1 MDVNATTQTLINV
14 LVIVVIPTLTK
25 AAVDYMR
32 LKIQGTR
39 IEQAGQIVLDAVE
52 QTNQTFAD
60 KLRESGDFTKENQKK
75 ALEMSLKA
83 ALERMND
90 RTIELL
96 EKEFNGAEAWII
108 SKIESA
114 CKANNENKNFIELK

>member
-39 IEQAGQIVLDAVE
+39 IEQAGQIVLDAVD

-96 EKEFNGAEAWII
+96 EKEFNVAESWII
-108 SKIESA
+108 SKIEA
-114 CKANNENKNFIELK
+114 TCKSNNENKNFFELK

>member
-39 IEQAGQIVLDAVE
+39 IEQAGQIVLDAVD

-90 RTIELL
+90 RTIKLL
-96 EKEFNGAEAWII
+96 EKKFNGAEAWII
-108 SKIESA
+108 SKIEAA

>member
-25 AAVDYMR
+25 AAVDYLR
-32 LKIQGTR
+32 LKIQGIR
-39 IEQAGQIVLDAVE
+39 IEEACQIVLDAVD

-60 KLRESGDFTKENQKK
+60 KLRESGDFTKENQKI
-75 ALEMSLKA
+75 ALGMSLKA

-96 EKEFNGAEAWII
+96 EKEFNGAESWII
-108 SKIESA
+108 SKIEAA
-114 CKANNENKNFIELK
+114 CKANN

>member
-14 LVIVVIPTLTK
+14 LVIVVIPTLAK
-25 AAVDYMR
+25 AAVDYVR
-32 LKIQGTR
+32 QKIQGTR
-39 IEQAGQIVLDAVE
+39 IQQAVEIVLDAVD

-83 ALERMND
+83 SLEKMND
-90 RTIELL
+90 ETLKLL

-108 SKIESA
+108 SKIEAA
-114 CKANNENKNFIELK
+114 CKENNNNRLITIK

>member
-1 MDVNATTQTLINV
+1 MDVNATTQALINV

-39 IEQAGQIVLDAVE
+39 IEQAGQIVLDAVD

-60 KLRESGDFTKENQKK
+60 KLRESGDFSKENQKK

-108 SKIESA
+108 SKIEAA
-114 CKANNENKNFIELK
+114 CKANNESKNFIELK

>member
-1 MDVNATTQTLINV
+1 MDANATTQTLINV

-39 IEQAGQIVLDAVE
+39 IEQAGQIVLDAVD

-75 ALEMSLKA
+75 ALEMSVKA

-96 EKEFNGAEAWII
+96 EKEFNGAESWII
-108 SKIESA
+108 SKIEAA
-114 CKANNENKNFIELK
+114 CKSNNENKNFFELK

>member
-25 AAVDYMR
+25 AAVDYML

-39 IEQAGQIVLDAVE
+39 IEQAGQIVLDAVD

-96 EKEFNGAEAWII
+96 EKEFNGAESWII
-108 SKIESA
+108 SKIEAA
-114 CKANNENKNFIELK
+114 CKSNNENKNFFELK

>member
-39 IEQAGQIVLDAVE
+39 IEQAGQIVLDAVD

-75 ALEMSLKA
+75 ALE
-83 ALERMND
+83 
-90 RTIELL
+90 I
-96 EKEFNGAEAWII
+96 NGAESWII
-108 SKIESA
+108 SKIEAA
-114 CKANNENKNFIELK
+114 CKANNENKNFFELK

>member
-1 MDVNATTQTLINV
+1 MDANATTQTLINV

-39 IEQAGQIVLDAVE
+39 IEQAGQIVLDAVD

-96 EKEFNGAEAWII
+96 EKEFNGAESWII
-108 SKIESA
+108 SKIEAA
-114 CKANNENKNFIELK
+114 CKSNNENKNFFELK

>member
-39 IEQAGQIVLDAVE
+39 IEQAGQIVLDAVD

-108 SKIESA
+108 SKIEAA
-114 CKANNENKNFIELK
+114 CKTNNENKNFIELK

>member
-39 IEQAGQIVLDAVE
+39 IEQAGQIVLDAVD

-75 ALEMSLKA
+75 ALEMSVKA

-96 EKEFNGAEAWII
+96 EKEFNGAESWII
-108 SKIESA
+108 SKIEA
-114 CKANNENKNFIELK
+114 TCKSNNENKNFFELK

>member
-39 IEQAGQIVLDAVE
+39 IEQAGQIVLDAVD

-96 EKEFNGAEAWII
+96 EKEFNGAESWII
-108 SKIESA
+108 SKIEAA
-114 CKANNENKNFIELK
+114 CKTNNENKNFIELK

>member
-39 IEQAGQIVLDAVE
+39 IEQAGQIVLDAVD

-96 EKEFNGAEAWII
+96 EKEFNGAESWII
-108 SKIESA
+108 SKIEAA
-114 CKANNENKNFIELK
+114 CKSNNENKIFLN

>member
-1 MDVNATTQTLINV
+1 MDLQNLLETIVNTVLIPAIP
-14 LVIVVIPTLTK
+14 IVVG
-25 AAVDYMR
+25 AAVQYVR
-32 LKIQGTR
+32 TKTEGSKIEEAVG
-39 IEQAGQIVLDAVE
+39 IVLDAVD

-83 ALERMND
+83 APERMND

-96 EKEFNGAEAWII
+96 EKEFNGAESWII
-108 SKIESA
+108 SKIEA
-114 CKANNENKNFIELK
+114 TCKSNNENKNFFELK

>member
-25 AAVDYMR
+25 SAVDYMR

-39 IEQAGQIVLDAVE
+39 IEQAGQIVLDAVD

-83 ALERMND
+83 SLERMND

-96 EKEFNGAEAWII
+96 EKEFNGEEAWII
-108 SKIESA
+108 SKIEAA
-114 CKANNENKNFIELK
+114 CKANNENKNFFELK

>member
-39 IEQAGQIVLDAVE
+39 IEQAGQIVLDAVD

-108 SKIESA
+108 SKIEAA
-114 CKANNENKNFIELK
+114 CKANNENKNFFELK

>member
-39 IEQAGQIVLDAVE
+39 IEQAGQIVLDAVD

-83 ALERMND
+83 VLERMND

-96 EKEFNGAEAWII
+96 EKEFNGAESWII
-108 SKIESA
+108 SKIEAA
-114 CKANNENKNFIELK
+114 CKSNNENKNFFELK

>member
-39 IEQAGQIVLDAVE
+39 IEQAGQIVLDAVD

-75 ALEMSLKA
+75 ALEMSVKA

-108 SKIESA
+108 SKIEAA
-114 CKANNENKNFIELK
+114 CKANNENKNFFELK